1 MRSSSSGGA
10 AERRS
15 RAAVQVAPDHSA
27 RPLAELFSLAGR
39 VAVVTG
45 AGRGIGLATARRLNE
60 AGAAVVLADLDEQ
73 AADAGA
79 RELGGEASAAHV
91 DVADAASVALLA
103 EAAVERHGQL
113 DVWVNNAGIYPTH
126 SLLEMEEADWD
137 HVLDVDLR
145 GVFLGA
151 REAGRR
157 MAALGRGG
165 VIVNVGSTASSRAAG
180 VGIAHYVAA
189 KHGVVGLTKGLA
201 VELGP
206 LGIRA
211 LAVVP
216 FVTRTEGLEGQRE
229 ALEAAGFVID
239 DLAKQLPLRRV
250 GMPDDVARV
259 VVFCASDLAAL
270 MTGSA
275 IAVDAGYLAT

>member
-10 AERRS
+10 AEHRG
-15 RAAVQVAPDHSA
+15 RAAVQVAPDHTG
-27 RPLAELFSLAGR
+27 RPLTDLFSLAGR
-39 VAVVTG
+39 VAIVTG
-45 AGRGIGLATARRLNE
+45 AGRGIGLATARRLSE
-60 AGAAVVLADLDEQ
+60 AGATVVLADLDET
-73 AADAGA
+73 AAQAGA
-79 RELGGEASAAHV
+79 RALGGEASAAHV

-126 SLLEMEEADWD
+126 SVLELDEADWD
-137 HVLDVDLR
+137 HVVDVDLR

-157 MAALGRGG
+157 MVALRRGG
-165 VIVNVGSTASSRAAG
+165 VIVNVASTASYRAAG
-180 VGIAHYVAA
+180 VGISHYVAA
-189 KHGVVGLTKGLA
+189 KHGVVGLTKSLA

-206 LGIRA
+206 LGIRV

-229 ALEAAGFVID
+229 ALEAAGFVVE
-239 DLAKQLPLRRV
+239 DLARRLPLRRV